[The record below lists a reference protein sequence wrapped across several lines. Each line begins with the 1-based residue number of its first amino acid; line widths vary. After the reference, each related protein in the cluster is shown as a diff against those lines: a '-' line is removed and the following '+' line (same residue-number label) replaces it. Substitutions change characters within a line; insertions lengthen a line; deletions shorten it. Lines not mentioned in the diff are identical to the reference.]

1 LCNGIY
7 FRKYNIIY
15 QDGESWSTLF
25 IPKENIEIVDWVN
38 TNLKNP
44 FKIMKRANVSY
55 YNLGKTDLNQKRNET
70 LANIKKHEN
79 WR

>member
-1 LCNGIY
+1 
-7 FRKYNIIY
+7 
-15 QDGESWSTLF
+15 
-25 IPKENIEIVDWVN
+25 
-38 TNLKNP
+38 
-44 FKIMKRANVSY
+44 MKRANVSY